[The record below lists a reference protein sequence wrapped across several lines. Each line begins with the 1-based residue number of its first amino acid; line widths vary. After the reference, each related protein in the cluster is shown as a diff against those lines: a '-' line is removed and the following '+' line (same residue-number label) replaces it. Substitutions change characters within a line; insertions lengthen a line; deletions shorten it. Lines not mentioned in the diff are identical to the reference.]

1 MAKTPVCHTG
11 ERGFNPRRDCQFR
24 RFCLDFATRS
34 KIKGI
39 KDQSGRGLHALHI
52 FEKHL
57 GPVGVVWQ
65 VREVRLGYPPPISVI
80 LTRQL

>member
-1 MAKTPVCHTG
+1 MG
-11 ERGFNPRRDCQFR
+11 LRQSQFHLL
-24 RFCLDFATRS
+24 RF
-34 KIKGI
+34 KI
-39 KDQSGRGLHALHI
+39 LHI

-57 GPVGVVWQ
+57 GPVGVVRQ

>member
-1 MAKTPVCHTG
+1 MYRLSVRTLDCRSR
-11 ERGFNPRRDCQFR
+11 ERGSIPRMP
-24 RFCLDFATRS
+24 A
-34 KIKGI
+34 I
-39 KDQSGRGLHALHI
+39 LHI

-57 GPVGVVWQ
+57 GPVGVVRQ

>member
-1 MAKTPVCHTG
+1 MYRIEVIISDCLS
-11 ERGFNPRRDCQFR
+11 EDRGSIPRMP
-24 RFCLDFATRS
+24 A
-34 KIKGI
+34 I
-39 KDQSGRGLHALHI
+39 LHI